1 MALSIF
7 NHDKGQAFAPDFM
20 ASLAVMGVML
30 TAFFISWNT
39 MIDSQITAA
48 EDKDLYAKGQKTVK
62 SLISAPGTPENWG
75 SENVTS
81 VGLAEKP
88 HVLDKERLDKFV
100 ELSYSKQRSLLNT
113 QGFNLKIT
121 GDGEKLYQTGDTI
134 SGDQVNTFT
143 RYAMLNRSGS
153 IDRVEVTYTVWE

>member
-1 MALSIF
+1 MALSIS
-7 NHDKGQAFAPDFM
+7 NRGKGQAFAPDFI

-48 EDKDLYAKGQKTVK
+48 EDKELYVEGQKTVT
-62 SLISAPGTPENWG
+62 SLINAPGTPENWG

-88 HVLDKERLDKFV
+88 HLLDKERLDKFV
-100 ELSYSKQRSLLNT
+100 GLNYSKQRSLLNT

-121 GDGEKLYQTGDTI
+121 ADGEKLYETGDTI